1 MAHAAPA
8 PGALPRGGRTDAP
21 ATAGLP
27 PDIFDARTHRTARVV
42 VPVLLALVYGYWAA
56 ANRRGGGPVTG
67 WNLLFGLFAAMVF
80 AVVLFAV
87 LTVAPRLRRE
97 LHALLWA
104 VFVGASFGFLYNQ
117 AGASLVRSV
126 GIPLLVAAVTFIV
139 FFYRFYTREDGVGH
153 RVR

>member
-8 PGALPRGGRTDAP
+8 PGALPRGGQQDAP
-21 ATAGLP
+21 ATVNLP
-27 PDIFDARTHRTARVV
+27 PDIFDARTHRMARVA

-56 ANRRGGGPVTG
+56 SNRRGGGPITG
-67 WNLLFGLFAAMVF
+67 WNLLFGFLTALVF

-97 LHALLWA
+97 PHALLWA
-104 VFVGASFGFLYNQ
+104 VFIGVSFGFLYNQ

-126 GIPLLVAAVTFIV
+126 GIPLLVAAVTFV
-139 FFYRFYTREDGVGH
+139 VCFYRFYTREDAVGD
-153 RVR
+153 RVH

>member
-8 PGALPRGGRTDAP
+8 PGTPIRGGRKDAP
-21 ATAGLP
+21 KAIAPP
-27 PDIFDARTHRTARVV
+27 PDIFDNRVHRMARVA

-56 ANRRGGGPVTG
+56 ANRRSGGPITG
-67 WNLLFGLFAAMVF
+67 WNLLFGFLTALVF

-87 LTVAPRLRRE
+87 LTLAPRLRRE
-97 LHALLWA
+97 VHALLWA

-126 GIPLLVAAVTFIV
+126 GIPLIVAAVTFIV
-139 FFYRFYTREDGVGH
+139 FFYRFYTREDAVGH
-153 RVR
+153 RVS

>member
-8 PGALPRGGRTDAP
+8 PGALPRGGRKDAP
-21 ATAGLP
+21 ATVNLP
-27 PDIFDARTHRTARVV
+27 PDILDARTHRMARVA

-56 ANRRGGGPVTG
+56 ANRRGGGPITG
-67 WNLLFGLFAAMVF
+67 WNLLFGFLTALVF
-80 AVVLFAV
+80 GVVLFAV

-97 LHALLWA
+97 LHALTWA
-104 VFVGASFGFLYNQ
+104 VFIGVSFGFLYNQ

-139 FFYRFYTREDGVGH
+139 CFYRFYTREDAVGH
-153 RVR
+153 RVH

>member
-8 PGALPRGGRTDAP
+8 PGARNLGGRKDAP
-21 ATAGLP
+21 KAITPP
-27 PDIFDARTHRTARVV
+27 PDIFDNRVHRMARVA

-56 ANRRGGGPVTG
+56 ANRRSGGPITG
-67 WNLLFGLFAAMVF
+67 WNLLFGFLTALVF
-80 AVVLFAV
+80 GVLLFAV
-87 LTVAPRLRRE
+87 LTIAPRLRRE

-126 GIPLLVAAVTFIV
+126 GIPLIVAAVTFIV
-139 FFYRFYTREDGVGH
+139 FFYRFYTREDAVGH
-153 RVR
+153 RVS